1 MTETQLVRVDSI
13 HVGYG
18 DMTVLRDV
26 SFAAAAGTV
35 TALAGANGAGKTTL
49 LKAVLGMLPA
59 TSGSLWL
66 GDREVTK
73 LSVTE
78 RITLGIGLVPEGR
91 GLFGTM
97 SVRDNLLL
105 GGRACRIRGAAL
117 KTAIDSALNL
127 FPALTAKLDAAAG
140 SLSGGQQQMLSLART
155 LVASPQ
161 VVLLDEPSMG
171 LAPKIWSELLAL
183 ARSLA
188 DEGRAVVLAEQ
199 KIRPVLDI
207 SDHCVVL
214 QRGRVVYN
222 GPSDGDQAERS
233 INSAYL
239 EMATTAGGTHG

>member
-1 MTETQLVRVDSI
+1 MTGTPLVRVDSI
-13 HVGYG
+13 DVGYG

-26 SFAAAAGTV
+26 SFTAEAATV

-59 TSGSLWL
+59 KSGSLWL
-66 GDREVTK
+66 GDRDVTQR
-73 LSVTE
+73 SVTE

-105 GGRACRIRGAAL
+105 GGRACGIRGAEL
-117 KTAIDSALNL
+117 KTAIDNALDL

-140 SLSGGQQQMLSLART
+140 SLSGGQQQMVSLART
-155 LVASPQ
+155 LVASPR

-171 LAPKIWSELLAL
+171 LAPKIWAELLGL

-188 DEGRAVVLAEQ
+188 NEGSAVVLAEQ

-214 QRGRVVYN
+214 QRGQVVYD
-222 GPSDGDQAERS
+222 GPAAGDDAERS

-239 EMATTAGGTHG
+239 EVATTAGGTDE